1 MFQEEQK
8 ERKKIMKK
16 IVAIVSILTICLIC
30 AVGCAKTADNTYTLT
45 NCEVYDVGKYE
56 GEIAIADPT
65 MDIWVWREPVGDVA
79 IGDKCEL
86 LMDNNGTPDYLYDDK
101 IVEIYWEEEG

>member
-1 MFQEEQK
+1 
-8 ERKKIMKK
+8 
-16 IVAIVSILTICLIC
+16 
-30 AVGCAKTADNTYTLT
+30 
-45 NCEVYDVGKYE
+45 
-56 GEIAIADPT
+56 

-101 IVEIYWEEEG
+101 IVEICWEKEG